1 MSQIADFFVK
11 LGFKVDN
18 PEVLN
23 AVTKQLQE
31 AAKAAKDLGSS
42 LGDVQKKL
50 TSLANIEIK
59 KPEVLENKEVEAG
72 KQKDSHVQRY
82 KYEKELRDK
91 DFREKEKQAKAEEDF
106 RKRMQKAYDKEEAAK
121 KKAYEQNVKSFNK
134 INQGKTDVNDLA
146 IAFSELGIEALSAG
160 AVIAGAVIALDKISS
175 STIST
180 GNNLKNFSLST
191 GLSTDTLQS
200 WQLEAIKVGSSAD
213 EMAAT
218 IARLQQIMTDVAT
231 NRASNPWFSQL
242 GIDPRED
249 VYTAFNKISKALRQS
264 SGINAPI
271 AFKAAQGLGIQDPN
285 IYAAI
290 RAGKFNPSEQESAAR
305 YTDEEI
311 NKLKEINSIWGD
323 INLQAKLLSTTIGKD
338 LVVPLTNF
346 ANVVDKILK
355 GINELYPIFKSSVK
369 IGMGLDFSELNKL
382 PNPDTLFTIPASY
395 PKLAQ
400 AQQQLINLTVNQTNH
415 GGDGKAAGEKF
426 IDVVKTFWNTELAG
440 LAAQSSLASSQY

>member
-218 IARLQQIMTDVAT
+218 IARLQEIMTDVDT

-249 VYTAFNKISKALRQS
+249 V
-264 SGINAPI
+264 
-271 AFKAAQGLGIQDPN
+271 
-285 IYAAI
+285 
-290 RAGKFNPSEQESAAR
+290 
-305 YTDEEI
+305 
-311 NKLKEINSIWGD
+311 
-323 INLQAKLLSTTIGKD
+323 
-338 LVVPLTNF
+338 
-346 ANVVDKILK
+346 
-355 GINELYPIFKSSVK
+355 
-369 IGMGLDFSELNKL
+369 
-382 PNPDTLFTIPASY
+382 
-395 PKLAQ
+395 
-400 AQQQLINLTVNQTNH
+400 
-415 GGDGKAAGEKF
+415 
-426 IDVVKTFWNTELAG
+426 
-440 LAAQSSLASSQY
+440 